1 MRIIVTGGAGF
12 IGSALVHHLL
22 DDTPHEVTV
31 LDAMTYAAV
40 PMSLAALLT
49 HPRLTVV
56 RGDISDAD
64 AVKAVLESA
73 SPDVLVNLAAE
84 THVDRSIA
92 GPEAFIHTN
101 VLGTYH
107 LLEQTL
113 VWWKQQS
120 AARKAGF
127 RFHHVS
133 TDEVFGSLESTGRFS
148 EVSAYDP
155 RSPYAA
161 SKASSDHLVRAWGH
175 TYGLPVLI
183 TNCSNNYGPRQFP
196 EKLIPVL
203 ISRALAGAPLP
214 IYGDGA
220 HVRDW
225 LHVEDHVRA
234 LRTVFEKGEP
244 GTTYLIG
251 GDCERSTQDVAQ
263 AVCLALDRQCPRP
276 AGQSYS
282 ELITRVEDRPGHD
295 RRYAVDASLFRTTF
309 GWQPVMDFEDG
320 IARTVRWYLDNRS
333 WWEPC
338 LKAP

>member
-31 LDAMTYAAV
+31 FDAMTYAAV
-40 PMSLAALLT
+40 PMSLGSLLT

-56 RGDISDAD
+56 RGDISDPA
-64 AVKAVLESA
+64 AVKAVLESV

-113 VWWKQQS
+113 VWWTQQS
-120 AARKAGF
+120 PARKAGF

-133 TDEVFGSLESTGRFS
+133 TDEVFGSLDSTGRFS
-148 EVSAYDP
+148 EDSAYDP

-175 TYGLPVLI
+175 TYGLPVII

-234 LRTVFEKGEP
+234 LRAVFEKGEP

-251 GDCERSTQDVAQ
+251 GDCERSTRDVAQ
-263 AVCLALDRQCPRP
+263 AVCIALDRQCPRP
-276 AGQSYS
+276 DGQSYS

-309 GWQPVMDFEDG
+309 GWQPAMDFEDG
-320 IARTVRWYLDNRS
+320 IARTVQWYLDNRS

-338 LKAP
+338 LTKP